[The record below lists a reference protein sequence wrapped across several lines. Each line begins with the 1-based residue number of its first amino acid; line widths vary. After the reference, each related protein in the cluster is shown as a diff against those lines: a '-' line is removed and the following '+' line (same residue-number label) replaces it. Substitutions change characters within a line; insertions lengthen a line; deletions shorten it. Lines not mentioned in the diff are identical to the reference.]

1 MQTNRCEGVGG
12 IEADAFEDFI
22 LQEMKDHVREIKSLS
37 PPKVVQQNPKI
48 FELKAKIE
56 QITTEINLLLE
67 KVASAN
73 DVLMDYINKRVKE
86 LDAQAN
92 VYRQQLSELS
102 PLENSKKADITE
114 LRNYMDRG
122 EDLSYDDKRNVVDQ
136 LIVVVKATEDSC
148 EITWKF

>member
-22 LQEMKDHVREIKSLS
+22 LQEMKDHVRETKSLS